1 MNHKHVV
8 AAIIHDSEN
17 RIFATQRAS
26 GEWKDWWE
34 FPGGKIEPGETPEEA
49 LKREIWEEL
58 ETHIAIE
65 HLVTTVEWD
74 YPKFHLTMH
83 CYWCHVESGEL
94 VLKEH
99 ESARWLKPDELDSV
113 QWLPADWE
121 VIEMLKEN
129 AMNIAIYT
137 LTSALHDPQAI
148 DMLTKEFLTSLNVPY
163 ILKGDDFSDYG
174 SHDLNL
180 IFVRT
185 GGTEGLF
192 QQLMPA
198 LAEKSDAPF
207 YLLASDKSNSL
218 AASLEI
224 LSYLRQQ
231 GKQGEILHGNPEYVA
246 SRIQLL
252 GQVESAVKR
261 LRHCRLGVIG
271 KPSDWLI
278 ASHSDAE
285 CVRQKLGA
293 ELLEIPMSELL
304 DTLTATPEPSP
315 TEHSDMPAV
324 NEALSGA
331 CRIYEAMKTIVQKR
345 DLQGFTI
352 RCFDLLDA
360 VHNTGC
366 LALAKLNAEGYIAGC
381 EGDVPTMLTMTLLR
395 ALSGTSSF
403 QANPASIDPE
413 TGEILFAHCT
423 IPFDMVQRYELDTH
437 FESGIGVGIR
447 GYVPEGPV
455 TICKVSGDL
464 SRAFIAEGKLVRSQ
478 AKPDLCR
485 TQIVVRLANPSDTEY
500 FLTNPIGNHHVIV
513 VGHHTTA
520 LKALLQR
527 IRVF

>member
-1 MNHKHVV
+1 MK
-8 AAIIHDSEN
+8 
-17 RIFATQRAS
+17 
-26 GEWKDWWE
+26 
-34 FPGGKIEPGETPEEA
+34 
-49 LKREIWEEL
+49 
-58 ETHIAIE
+58 HIAI
-65 HLVTTVEWD
+65 
-74 YPKFHLTMH
+74 Y
-83 CYWCHVESGEL
+83 S
-94 VLKEH
+94 
-99 ESARWLKPDELDSV
+99 
-113 QWLPADWE
+113 
-121 VIEMLKEN
+121 
-129 AMNIAIYT
+129 
-137 LTSALHDPQAI
+137 LTSVLHDPQSVAA
-148 DMLTKEFLTSLNVPY
+148 LTEEFLSSLHISY
-163 ILKGDDFSDYG
+163 DWKGDDFSDFG
-174 SHDLNL
+174 SRNLDL

-198 LAEKSDAPF
+198 LVGKSEAPF

-231 GKQGEILHGNPEYVA
+231 GKQGEILHGNPEYIA

-252 GQVESAVKR
+252 FRIESAVKR

-278 ASHSDAE
+278 ASHADADA
-285 CVRQKLGA
+285 VRQKLGV
-293 ELLEIPMSELL
+293 ELLEIPMQELL
-304 DTLTATPEPSP
+304 DALSVTPEPAP
-315 TEHSDMPAV
+315 TEHCDMPAV
-324 NEALSGA
+324 NEALPGA
-331 CRIYEAMKTIVQKR
+331 CRIYEALKTIVQKHG
-345 DLQGFTI
+345 LQGFTI

-360 VHNTGC
+360 LHNTGC

-381 EGDVPTMLTMTLLR
+381 EGDVPTMLTMMLLR
-395 ALSGTSSF
+395 ALSDTSSF
-403 QANPASIDPE
+403 QANPASINPE

-513 VGHHTTA
+513 VGYHA
-520 LKALLQR
+520 EVLKVLLRR
-527 IRVF
+527 ISVF